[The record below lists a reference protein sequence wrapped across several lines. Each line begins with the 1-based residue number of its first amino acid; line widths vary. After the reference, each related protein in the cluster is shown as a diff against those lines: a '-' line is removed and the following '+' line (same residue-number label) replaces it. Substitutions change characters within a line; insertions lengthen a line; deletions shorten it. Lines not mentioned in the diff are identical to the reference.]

1 MEDVW
6 TALVQYKQLEDQ
18 VNSLRSLSLT
28 EPSVHKDL
36 TERLNAAEAELAQ
49 LKLWIHTNFVTKRVD

>member
-1 MEDVW
+1 MDDVW
-6 TALVQYKQLEDQ
+6 SALVQYKQLEDQ

-28 EPSVHKDL
+28 ESTPHKDL
-36 TERLNAAEAELAQ
+36 TERLSVAEAELAQ